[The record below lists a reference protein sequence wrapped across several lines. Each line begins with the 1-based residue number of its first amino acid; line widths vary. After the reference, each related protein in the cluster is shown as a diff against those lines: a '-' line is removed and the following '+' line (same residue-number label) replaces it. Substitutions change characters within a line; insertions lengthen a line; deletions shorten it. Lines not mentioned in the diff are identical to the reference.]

1 MNIKYKI
8 IQQMS
13 KKVYINKQYKGVRI
27 QNPSFRM

>member
-1 MNIKYKI
+1 MNIKYPT

-13 KKVYINKQYKGVRI
+13 KQVYINNQYEGVTI